1 MSTEHQASLV
11 AIAAVALLAVASVL
25 AQVAQ
30 QGSRQAVEP
39 FAGRSR
45 AEPE

>member
-1 MSTEHQASLV
+1 MTHEHQASLV

-30 QGSRQAVEP
+30 QRSRPTSETLV
-39 FAGRSR
+39 GRSV
-45 AEPE
+45 AEPR

>member
-1 MSTEHQASLV
+1 MTHEHQASLV

-30 QGSRQAVEP
+30 QRSRPASET
-39 FAGRSR
+39 FAGRSSV
-45 AEPE
+45 EPR